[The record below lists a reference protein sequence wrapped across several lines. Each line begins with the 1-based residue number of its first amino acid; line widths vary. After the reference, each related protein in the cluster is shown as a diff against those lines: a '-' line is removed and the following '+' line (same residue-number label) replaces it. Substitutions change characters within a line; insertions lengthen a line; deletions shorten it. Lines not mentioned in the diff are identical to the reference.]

1 MLAQT
6 TKTARRTKKLA
17 PAILELRR
25 DLAALRPE
33 LFGRALRMARS
44 AQVAEDLVQ
53 DTIERALRFE
63 TTYQPGTNVRAWAN
77 QILFSVFMTR
87 CRRGRRER
95 SALNVLST
103 DPCAWTLPERAG
115 PEMLRL
121 SPPVEKALKS
131 LPIGFRKTV
140 VLIDIEELPYK
151 AVAKR
156 MRVPVGT
163 VMSRLHRA
171 RRMLAETIREG
182 SEACERQ
189 AA

>member
-1 MLAQT
+1 
-6 TKTARRTKKLA
+6 
-17 PAILELRR
+17 
-25 DLAALRPE
+25 
-33 LFGRALRMARS
+33 MARS

-95 SALNVLST
+95 NALDVLSN
-103 DPCAWTLPERAG
+103 DPCAWTIPERQQT
-115 PEMLRL
+115 EMQKL

-131 LPIGFRKTV
+131 LPAGFRKTV
-140 VLIDIEELPYK
+140 VLIDIEEMPYK
-151 AVAKR
+151 AAARR

-182 SEACERQ
+182 GEQMERQ

>member
-6 TKTARRTKKLA
+6 KTTRRTKKLA

-33 LFGRALRMARS
+33 LFGRAIRMARS
-44 AQVAEDLVQ
+44 PQVAEDLVQ

-63 TTYQPGTNVRAWAN
+63 TTYQPGTNVRAWVN

-95 SALNVLST
+95 NALDLLST
-103 DPCAWTLPERAG
+103 DPCAWTVPERQHT
-115 PEMLRL
+115 EMQKL
-121 SPPVEKALKS
+121 SPPVAKALKA
-131 LPIGFRKTV
+131 LPKGFRNTV

-151 AVAKR
+151 AAAKR

-182 SEACERQ
+182 DAFMQREA
-189 AA
+189 A